1 MIKMPPCCL
10 LLVTVAI
17 AVTFLAT
24 FLVRAPLAHA
34 IDIQKIVSP
43 KGLTAW
49 LVEDHSNPIITVN
62 FAFRGAAALDPAGKE
77 GIANLVA
84 STLDEGAGDLDSQ
97 AFQRALEDLSVSLSF
112 RAGQDS
118 FSGSLRTLTRNRD
131 RAFELLKLALTRPR
145 FDADAVAR
153 VRSQILAGLRRRSEN
168 PGQIAGRTLLKTL
181 FPGHSYGNPVMGS
194 AETVPV
200 IKIVDLRLFQ
210 AQRLAKDN
218 LVLSVVGDV
227 TADGL
232 GKLLD
237 SVFGSLP
244 ETASPWKLAN
254 IAATAGTRTIV
265 IDKPIPQSVIRFGQG
280 GIKRNDP
287 DFFAAY
293 IMNYVLGGGGFES
306 RLYKEVREKRGLA
319 YSVYSYL
326 SPYNHGGLIMG
337 GSATANTRAA
347 ETIKILK
354 NEWRR
359 MADQGLTQTELDDAK
374 IYLTG
379 SYPLRFS
386 SSRQI
391 AAMMTGIQLER
402 LGINY
407 IDQRNSFINAVTLD
421 DVNRVAKNLL
431 DADTLTLVVV
441 GQPDGVQAEGQ

>member
-1 MIKMPPCCL
+1 MIKMPPCRL
-10 LLVTVAI
+10 LLATAAIVA
-17 AVTFLAT
+17 TFLTT

-49 LVEDHSNPIITVN
+49 LVEDHINPIITVN
-62 FAFRGAAALDPAGKE
+62 FAFRGGAALDPAGKE
-77 GIANLVA
+77 GLANLVA
-84 STLDEGAGDLDSQ
+84 STLDEGAGNLDSQ
-97 AFQRALEDLSVSLSF
+97 AFQQALEDLSVSLSF

-118 FSGSLRTLTRNRD
+118 FSGSLRTLTRNRE
-131 RAFELLKLALTRPR
+131 RAFGLLKLALTRPR

-153 VRSQILAGLRRRSEN
+153 MRSQILAGLRRRSEN
-168 PGQIAGRTLLKTL
+168 PRQIAGRTLLKTL
-181 FPGHSYGNPVMGS
+181 FPSHSYGNPVMGS

-200 IKIVDLRLFQ
+200 IKIVDLKLFQ

-218 LVLSVVGDV
+218 LVVSVVGDV
-227 TADGL
+227 TADAL

-237 SVFGSLP
+237 TVFGSLP
-244 ETASPWKLAN
+244 ETASPWKLAD
-254 IAATAGTRTIV
+254 ITATTGNRTIV
-265 IDKPIPQSVIRFGQG
+265 INKPIPQSVIRFGQDG
-280 GIKRNDP
+280 MKRNDP

-326 SPYNHGGLIMG
+326 SPYNHAGLIMG
-337 GSATANTRAA
+337 GSATANARAA

-354 NEWRR
+354 NEWQR
-359 MADQGLTQTELDDAK
+359 MADQGLTRTELDDAK
-374 IYLTG
+374 MYLTG

-402 LGINY
+402 LGIKY
-407 IDQRNSFINAVTLD
+407 IDQRNSFINTVTLD
-421 DVNRVAKNLL
+421 DVSRVAKNLL
-431 DADTLTLVVV
+431 DADSLTLVVV

>member
-62 FAFRGAAALDPAGKE
+62 FAFRGGAALDPAGKE

-153 VRSQILAGLRRRSEN
+153 MRSQILAGLRRRSEN

-359 MADQGLTQTELDDAK
+359 MADQGLTRTELDDAK
-374 IYLTG
+374 MYLTG

-402 LGINY
+402 LGIKY

-421 DVNRVAKNLL
+421 DVSRVAKNLL

>member
-1 MIKMPPCCL
+1 MIKMPLSRPL
-10 LLVTVAI
+10 LTTVAI
-17 AVTFLAT
+17 GVTFLTT
-24 FLVRAPLAHA
+24 FLVNVPLAHA

-43 KGLTAW
+43 KGLIAW

-62 FAFRGAAALDPAGKE
+62 FAFRGGAALDPAGK
-77 GIANLVA
+77 GGLANLVA
-84 STLDEGAGDLDSQ
+84 STLDEGAGNLDSQ
-97 AFQRALEDLSVSLSF
+97 AFQQELEDLSVSLSF
-112 RAGQDS
+112 RAAQDS

-153 VRSQILAGLRRRSEN
+153 MRSQILAGLRRRSEN
-168 PGQIAGRTLLKTL
+168 PHQIAGRTLLKTL
-181 FPGHSYGNPVMGS
+181 FPGHSYGSPVMGS

-200 IKIVDLRLFQ
+200 IKNVDLKLFQ

-218 LVLSVVGDV
+218 LVVSVVGDL
-227 TADGL
+227 TADAL
-232 GKLLD
+232 GKWLD
-237 SVFGSLP
+237 YVFGSLP
-244 ETASPWKLAN
+244 ETASPWKLAD
-254 IAATAGTRTIV
+254 ITATAGNRTIL
-265 IDKPIPQSVIRFGQG
+265 IDKPIPQSVIRFGQA

-326 SPYNHGGLIMG
+326 SPYNHAGLIMG
-337 GSATANTRAA
+337 GSATANARAA

-359 MADQGLTQTELDDAK
+359 MADQGLTRTELDDAK
-374 IYLTG
+374 TYLTG

-407 IDQRNSFINAVTLD
+407 IDQRNSFINSVTLD
-421 DVNRVAKNLL
+421 DVNQVAKKLL
-431 DADTLTLVVV
+431 DANSLTVVVV
-441 GQPDGVQAEGQ
+441 GQPDSVQAKGQ

>member
-1 MIKMPPCCL
+1 MIKMPAFRL
-10 LLVTVAI
+10 LLASAAI
-17 AVTFLAT
+17 AAT
-24 FLVRAPLAHA
+24 FLTTFLMRAPLAKA

-62 FAFRGAAALDPAGKE
+62 FAFRGGAALDPAGKE
-77 GIANLVA
+77 GLANLVA
-84 STLDEGAGDLDSQ
+84 STIDEGAGDLDSQ
-97 AFQRALEDLSVSLSF
+97 AFQRALEDFSVSLNF
-112 RAGQDS
+112 RAEQDS

-131 RAFELLKLALTRPR
+131 RVFELLKLALTRPR

-153 VRSQILAGLRRRSEN
+153 MKSQILAGLRRRSEN
-168 PGQIAGRTLLKTL
+168 PRQIAGRMLLKTL

-194 AETVPV
+194 AETIPF
-200 IKIVDLRLFQ
+200 IKIVDLKLFQ
-210 AQRLAKDN
+210 AQRFAKDN
-218 LVLSVVGDV
+218 LVVSVVGDV
-227 TADGL
+227 TAVAL

-244 ETASPWKLAN
+244 ETASPWKLPD
-254 IAATAGTRTIV
+254 IMATAGNRTIV
-265 IDKPIPQSVIRFGQG
+265 IDKPIPQSVIRFAQA

-306 RLYKEVREKRGLA
+306 RLYREIREKRGLA

-326 SPYNHGGLIMG
+326 SPYNHTGIIMG
-337 GSATANTRAA
+337 GSATANARAA

-359 MADQGLTQTELDDAK
+359 MADQGLTRTELDDAK
-374 IYLTG
+374 TYLTG

-402 LGINY
+402 LGIKY
-407 IDQRNSFINAVTLD
+407 IDQRNSFINTVTLD
-421 DVNRVAKNLL
+421 DVNQVAKKLL
-431 DADTLTLVVV
+431 DADALTLVVV
-441 GQPDGVQAEGQ
+441 GRPDGVQAEGQ